1 MGEAWRESLAPEWHP
16 AFEWVERK
24 LGGRVVRYERH
35 PRWRPAW
42 YLDVERGGET
52 VPLYFRGDR
61 GALDHGVYPLE
72 HEMKVLVLLEQHG
85 IPVPHVFGF
94 CPEPRGIV
102 MQRCPGRSN
111 LATAENEAERVS
123 VLDHYVD
130 LIARMHAI
138 DPAVAEAIGLAR
150 PRTPEELGLGD
161 LDHWERAYRREKR
174 RPDPMIE
181 FTLRG
186 LRRNVPRHRSR
197 VALLQCD
204 AGQFL
209 YDRGRITALHDFEL
223 AYLGDPMAEFAGLRN
238 RTLSEPLGD
247 LRRALRRYEERSGE
261 PVDLRAI
268 DYHTVRFGLVTPLS
282 TAHLVAD
289 PPPGVELV
297 QYLAWYLV
305 YGRLCM
311 EVLAHLIGQELEP
324 IEVPQPV
331 ATRHSTA
338 HAALVGMLQPK
349 PGADPFSAFET
360 RTAER
365 VARYLQRAELLGPAL
380 EAQELDEAGA
390 LLGRRPASWQEA
402 DASLEAFALA
412 AGPELDGPLVNLLY
426 RRLSRH
432 EALLKGALRELE
444 GVRIERLEAPA

>member
-1 MGEAWRESLAPEWHP
+1 
-16 AFEWVERK
+16 
-24 LGGRVVRYERH
+24 
-35 PRWRPAW
+35 
-42 YLDVERGGET
+42 
-52 VPLYFRGDR
+52 
-61 GALDHGVYPLE
+61 
-72 HEMKVLVLLEQHG
+72 
-85 IPVPHVFGF
+85 VPHVFGF

-111 LATAENEAERVS
+111 LATAESEAERVS

-138 DPAVAEAIGLAR
+138 DPGEGEAIGLSR
-150 PRTPEELGLGD
+150 PRTPEDLGLGD
-161 LDHWERAYRREKR
+161 LDHWERAFRREKR
-174 RPDPMIE
+174 RPEPMIE
-181 FTLRG
+181 WTLRW
-186 LRRNVPRHRSR
+186 LRRNVPRNRSR
-197 VALLQCD
+197 VALIQGD

-209 YDRGRITALHDFEL
+209 FERGRVTALHDFEL

-247 LRRALRRYEERSGE
+247 LRRALRRYEERTGE
-261 PVDLRAI
+261 PADLRAI

-311 EVLAHLIGQELEP
+311 EVLAHLIGQELAP
-324 IEVPQPV
+324 IEVPKPV
-331 ATRHSTA
+331 ATRHSAA
-338 HAALVGMLQPK
+338 HAALVEMLQPK
-349 PGADPFSAFET
+349 PGMDPFRAFET

-365 VARYLQRAELLGPAL
+365 TARYLRRADLLGAAL
-380 EAQELDEAGA
+380 EAEDLEEVGA
-390 LLGRRPASWQEA
+390 LLGRRPGSWQEA
-402 DASLEAFALA
+402 DARLEAFALA
-412 AGPELDGPLVNLLY
+412 AGPEADARLVQYFY

-432 EALLKGALRELE
+432 EALLQGALRELE
-444 GVRIERLEAPA
+444 GVCIEKLGDSS